1 MTQLFILLA
10 QSATGAIIT
19 VIALLFVAAIIG
31 YFTAWFYA
39 KSVYTPI
46 IKGLETDKENL
57 NKEVDGLTEDVRKLS
72 GKVDKLNEKVTKLEV
87 ELKEKDNEIKNLK
100 KQKKVS

>member
-19 VIALLFVAAIIG
+19 VIALLLVAVIIG
-31 YFTAWFYA
+31 YLTAWFYA

-46 IKGLETDKENL
+46 IRGLETDKENL
-57 NKEVDGLTEDVRKLS
+57 NKEVDGLTEDVKKLS
-72 GKVDKLNEKVTKLEV
+72 GKVDKLNEKVTKLEL
-87 ELKEKDNEIKNLK
+87 EIEEKDKEIRNLK
-100 KQKKVS
+100 KPKK